1 MQMFSIMKY
10 VKIISAAVCCAS
22 ASAWAQTHKSAT
34 MFDEFS
40 GFWNSSPTTE
50 AHYAYTGGG
59 DVSGGMRGSFSSH
72 EAGATVKFAGVSKNK
87 RHAASVYA
95 TYSRLEADFGG
106 ATAPFGSLDTL
117 KSAAFYLYNINE
129 RWGVFANG
137 LVCFSA
143 ENAQNWCDGAGGYAG
158 AGAAYA
164 FTPKLRVGFGAAA
177 YSRLQQDWLGFPVAF
192 VEWKITEQL
201 TLKTLSGAT
210 LMFDVFKDNT
220 LVLNAEIEYRNSYA
234 RLKNKAALRDSY
246 WQFTLGTMWSPL
258 PNFYAAANVGFNFA
272 REMEFRN
279 SPLPDT
285 DISTAPIIMLNAGFA
300 W

>member
-1 MQMFSIMKY
+1 MKY
-10 VKIISAAVCCAS
+10 AKIIFAVCCAS
-22 ASAWAQTHKSAT
+22 ASVLAQTHKSAT
-34 MFDEFS
+34 MFDEFA
-40 GFWNSSPTTE
+40 GFWSSSPTFE

-59 DVSGGMRGSFSSH
+59 DVSGGARGNFSSH

-95 TYSRLEADFGG
+95 TYSRLEADFDSP
-106 ATAPFGSLDTL
+106 TAPFGSLDTL
-117 KSAAFYLYNINE
+117 KAAAFYHYGIDE

-137 LVCFSA
+137 LVGFSA
-143 ENAQNWCDGAGGYAG
+143 ENAQNWCDGAAGYVG
-158 AGAAYA
+158 AGATYA
-164 FTPKLRVGFGAAA
+164 FSEKLRVGFGAAA
-177 YSRLQQDWLGFPVAF
+177 YSRLQNDWLGFPVAF

-210 LMFDVFKDNT
+210 LMFDVFRDNS

-246 WQFTLGTMWSPL
+246 WQFTIGTMWSPL

-272 REMEFRN
+272 REMEFRH
-279 SPLPDT
+279 SPIADT
-285 DISTAPIIMLNAGFA
+285 DISTAPVVMLNAGFV

>member
-1 MQMFSIMKY
+1 MKY
-10 VKIISAAVCCAS
+10 AKIIFTVCCAS
-22 ASAWAQTHKSAT
+22 ASVLAQTHKSAT
-34 MFDEFS
+34 MFDEFA
-40 GFWNSSPTTE
+40 GFWSSSPTFE

-59 DVSGGMRGSFSSH
+59 DVSGGARGNFSSH

-87 RHAASVYA
+87 RTASVYA
-95 TYSRLEADFGG
+95 TYSRLVADFDSP
-106 ATAPFGSLDTL
+106 TAPFGSLDTL
-117 KSAAFYLYNINE
+117 KAAAFYHYGIDE

-137 LVCFSA
+137 LVGFSA
-143 ENAQNWCDGAGGYAG
+143 ENAQNWCDGAAGYVG
-158 AGAAYA
+158 AGATYA
-164 FTPKLRVGFGAAA
+164 FSEKLRVGFGAAA
-177 YSRLQQDWLGFPVAF
+177 YSRLQNDWLGFPVAF

-210 LMFDVFKDNT
+210 LMFDVFRDNS

-246 WQFTLGTMWSPL
+246 WQFTIGAMWSPL

-272 REMEFRN
+272 REMEFRH
-279 SPLPDT
+279 SPIADT
-285 DISTAPIIMLNAGFA
+285 DISTAPVVMLNAGFV